1 MAQRKITI
9 SDTFEPIEV
18 DLFGVLYKTVPITR
32 SVQHAAVE
40 LEKESGDI
48 LNDSTASPDDQ
59 VAYLA
64 KAIALRLKATE
75 DGSLNATEHII
86 ALYNDDKL
94 CIDQIISLIE
104 DLSGDDD
111 SPL

>member
-9 SDTFEPIEV
+9 ADTFEPIEV
-18 DLFGVLYKTVPITR
+18 DLFGTLYKTVPITR

-40 LEKESGDI
+40 LEKEAGDI
-48 LNDSTASPDDQ
+48 LNDATANPDDQ

-64 KAIALRLKATE
+64 KAIALRLKAADDAAPSAADQIVT
-75 DGSLNATEHII
+75 
-86 ALYNDDKL
+86 LYTDDKL
-94 CIDQIISLIE
+94 CLDQIVGLIE

-111 SPL
+111 GPL